1 MNRTE
6 RITELEKLIS
16 KMDIPFYRK
25 TIKSSDNIR
34 WLSRNLAI
42 KNATHPDYQKAV
54 SIIKEIL

>member
-1 MNRTE
+1 MNKNE
-6 RITELEKLIS
+6 RISELEKLIS

-25 TIKSSDNIR
+25 TIKSSDSIR

-54 SIIKEIL
+54 LLIKEIL